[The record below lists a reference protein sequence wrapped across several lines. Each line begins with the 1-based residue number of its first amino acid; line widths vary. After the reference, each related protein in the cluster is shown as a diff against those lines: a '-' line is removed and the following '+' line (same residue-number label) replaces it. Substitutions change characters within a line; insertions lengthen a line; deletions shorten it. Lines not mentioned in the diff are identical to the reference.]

1 MNENQNDLSD
11 ILSLTGIFRLEKGG
25 WPLHAAELQGFALG
39 LNRSLDF
46 RAFHRFR
53 FQAVNAN
60 EVLLEFWVRFPHSPW
75 ARRTQARVFLTPEKT
90 ISGDTLPL
98 SVTLS
103 HLSLQKVEDKS
114 FCLI

>member
-1 MNENQNDLSD
+1 MDENQNDLSD

-53 FQAVNAN
+53 FLSVNPH
-60 EVLLEFWVRFPHSPW
+60 EVILEFWVRSPHSPW
-75 ARRTQARVFLTPEKT
+75 ARRTQARVFLTPEIET
-90 ISGDTLPL
+90 TSDTLPL

-103 HLSLQKVEDKS
+103 HLPLQMVEEKS